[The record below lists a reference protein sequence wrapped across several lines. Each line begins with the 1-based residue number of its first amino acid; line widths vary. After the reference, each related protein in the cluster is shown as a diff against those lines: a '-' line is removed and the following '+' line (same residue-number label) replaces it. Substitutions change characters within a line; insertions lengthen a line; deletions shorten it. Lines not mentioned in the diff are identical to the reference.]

1 MKLPAGTDGG
11 TITNPQDEKI
21 FDELAGFRG
30 AVEIRTLSGT
40 GFILIDEGKLQA
52 AMFRTATE
60 SFRGAGALSCMTM
73 DSGESGATQTFHLRK
88 YNDEEFERAME
99 ICRTSRL
106 FIVHEETSAPDMAHP
121 AAAVPSPTVAEPVQE
136 PAAENAKH
144 ASGVVP
150 AFLDQSK
157 LKKILSQP
165 GVIAV
170 SAFFEGFPV
179 QSMGDADFEHVAA
192 SAEDFM
198 RAGVKIAEDMSAG
211 PLEQMILE
219 TAEHK
224 FIIAPCGDLFLCVFT
239 TADTQLGLI
248 RVVLK
253 SIQSE
258 VCH

>member
-11 TITNPQDEKI
+11 TITNPQDEE
-21 FDELAGFRG
+21 FFNELAAFCG
-30 AVEIRTLSGT
+30 AVEIRTPAGT
-40 GFILIDEGKLQA
+40 GFILVNEGRLQA

-60 SFRGAGALSCMTM
+60 SLKGGIALSSMTGNTG
-73 DSGESGATQTFHLRK
+73 DAEAVQTFHLRK
-88 YNDEEFERAME
+88 YNEVEFERALE
-99 ICRTSRL
+99 ISRDAGL
-106 FIVHEETSAPDMAHP
+106 LISEEETPRPVSELPQEQA
-121 AAAVPSPTVAEPVQE
+121 AEPARE
-136 PAAENAKH
+136 PT
-144 ASGVVP
+144 GP
-150 AFLDQSK
+150 APELDQSK

-198 RAGVKIAEDMSAG
+198 RAGVKIAEDMKAG

-219 TAEHK
+219 TAENK

-253 SIQSE
+253 NIQSE
-258 VCH
+258 TCH

>member
-11 TITNPQDEKI
+11 TITNPQDEKF

-30 AVEIRTLSGT
+30 AVEIRIPSGT
-40 GFILIDEGKLQA
+40 GFILVDEGRLQA
-52 AMFRTATE
+52 AMFRTASE
-60 SFRGAGALSCMTM
+60 SFKGASALSYMTR
-73 DSGESGATQTFHLRK
+73 DSGDENSVQTFHLRI
-88 YNDEEFERAME
+88 YNDVEFERAMDL
-99 ICRTSRL
+99 CRDSDML
-106 FIVHEETSAPDMAHP
+106 IAAEETSRPDT
-121 AAAVPSPTVAEPVQE
+121 VSPEAG
-136 PAAENAKH
+136 
-144 ASGVVP
+144 SGQKTQKSSGTP
-150 AFLDQSK
+150 REFLDQSK
-157 LKKILSQP
+157 LQKILSQP

-198 RAGVKIAEDMSAG
+198 RAGVKIAEDMNAG

-219 TAEHK
+219 TAENK

-258 VCH
+258 SCR

>member
-11 TITNPQDEKI
+11 TITNPRDEKF
-21 FDELAGFRG
+21 FDELAAFRG
-30 AVEIRTLSGT
+30 AVEIRTPAGT
-40 GFILIDEGKLQA
+40 GFILVNDGRLQA

-60 SFRGAGALSCMTM
+60 SFKGGGALSRMTG
-73 DSGESGATQTFHLRK
+73 DSGNQDGVHTFHLRM
-88 YNDEEFERAME
+88 YNDVEFDRALGLCRDAGMLIPVEE
-99 ICRTSRL
+99 
-106 FIVHEETSAPDMAHP
+106 
-121 AAAVPSPTVAEPVQE
+121 SPVA
-136 PAAENAKH
+136 PAAEPPQAGLGEK
-144 ASGVVP
+144 ARESSRAP
-150 AFLDQSK
+150 PEFLDQSK
-157 LKKILSQP
+157 LQKILSQP

-179 QSMGDADFEHVAA
+179 QSIGDADFEHVAA

-198 RAGVKIAEDMSAG
+198 RAGVKIAEEMKAG

-219 TAEHK
+219 TAENK

-258 VCH
+258 SCR

>member
-1 MKLPAGTDGG
+1 MKLPAGTDAG
-11 TITNPQDEKI
+11 TITNSQNETV
-21 FDELAGFRG
+21 FHELTTFCG
-30 AVEIRTLSGT
+30 AVDIRNSSGT
-40 GFILIDEGKLQA
+40 GFILVEQGKLLA
-52 AMFRTATE
+52 AMFRTTTGSYPGRA
-60 SFRGAGALSCMTM
+60 ALSFMTM
-73 DSGESGATQTFHLRK
+73 DSGDAGTLPTFHLRK
-88 YNDEEFERAME
+88 YNDAEFARALD
-99 ICRTSRL
+99 ICRNAGL
-106 FIVHEETSAPDMAHP
+106 LIVSQEAPPP
-121 AAAVPSPTVAEPVQE
+121 AAAPSLEKTVEKTRKPSGIPTP
-136 PAAENAKH
+136 
-144 ASGVVP
+144 P

-157 LKKILSQP
+157 LKKILIQP

-198 RAGVKIAEDMSAG
+198 RAGVKIAQDMSVG

-219 TAEHK
+219 TSENK
-224 FIIAPCGDLFLCVFT
+224 FIIAPCGDLYLCVFT

-258 VCH
+258 

>member
-11 TITNPQDEKI
+11 TITNPQDETV
-21 FDELAGFRG
+21 FDGLISFRG
-30 AVEIRTLSGT
+30 AVEIRTSSGT
-40 GFILIDEGKLQA
+40 GFILVEQGKLHA
-52 AMFRTATE
+52 ALFRTATD
-60 SFRGAGALSCMTM
+60 SYKGRTALSFMNM
-73 DSGESGATQTFHLRK
+73 DSGDAGTIDMFRLRT
-88 YNDEEFERAME
+88 YNDAEFSRAHE
-99 ICRTSRL
+99 ICRESGLLVVSEEMHPNDDIPAVATS
-106 FIVHEETSAPDMAHP
+106 T
-121 AAAVPSPTVAEPVQE
+121 TVKTAEKTRKISKVL
-136 PAAENAKH
+136 
-144 ASGVVP
+144 P
-150 AFLDQSK
+150 AFLDQST

-198 RAGVKIAEDMSAG
+198 RAGVKIAEEMSAG

-219 TAEHK
+219 TAENK

-248 RVVLK
+248 RVVIK

-258 VCH
+258 SLC

>member
-11 TITNPQDEKI
+11 TITNPQDENLAE
-21 FDELAGFRG
+21 ELEAFRG
-30 AVEIRTLSGT
+30 AVEIKTSSGT
-40 GFILIDEGKLQA
+40 GFILTDQGRLQA
-52 AMFRTATE
+52 AMFRTATD
-60 SFRGAGALSCMTM
+60 SYLGRTALSFMTM
-73 DSGESGATQTFHLRK
+73 DSGDAGTVQTFHLRN
-88 YNDEEFERAME
+88 YSDVEFARALE
-99 ICRTSRL
+99 ICRDSQL
-106 FIVHEETSAPDMAHP
+106 LIAYEETPPP
-121 AAAVPSPTVAEPVQE
+121 AAAPAGATAPEKTREIPGVPPE
-136 PAAENAKH
+136 
-144 ASGVVP
+144 
-150 AFLDQSK
+150 LDQSK

-198 RAGVKIAEDMSAG
+198 RAGVKIAQDMSAG

-239 TADTQLGLI
+239 TADTQLGLV

-258 VCH
+258 VCR

>member
-11 TITNPQDEKI
+11 TIKIPPNEK
-21 FDELAGFRG
+21 FFSELTAFSG
-30 AVEIRTLSGT
+30 AVEIRTSTGT
-40 GFILIDEGKLQA
+40 GFILIDKGRQVA
-52 AMFRTATE
+52 AMFRTATG
-60 SFRGAGALSCMTM
+60 SFPAGSALPFMRL
-73 DSGESGATQTFHLRK
+73 DSGNAGTVQRIHLRT
-88 YNDEEFERAME
+88 YNDEEFARARA
-99 ICRTSRL
+99 ICRESRL
-106 FIVHEETSAPDMAHP
+106 LIVPEETQAP
-121 AAAVPSPTVAEPVQE
+121 AAAPAIAGTAEKVQDTAGNF
-136 PAAENAKH
+136 PAT
-144 ASGVVP
+144 
-150 AFLDQSK
+150 LDQSK

-179 QSMGDADFEHVAA
+179 KSLGNADFEHVAA

-198 RAGVKIAEDMSAG
+198 RAGVRIAQDMNAG

-219 TAEHK
+219 TAENK

-239 TADTQLGLI
+239 TADSQLGMI

-258 VCH
+258 ICR

>member
-1 MKLPAGTDGG
+1 MKLPAGIDGG
-11 TITNPQDEKI
+11 TITNPEDETF
-21 FDELAGFRG
+21 FDELTAFCG
-30 AVEIRTLSGT
+30 AVEIRTSSGT
-40 GFILIDEGKLQA
+40 GFILLNKGKMQA
-52 AMFRTATE
+52 AMFRTATD
-60 SFRGAGALSCMTM
+60 SYRGGSALSRLTM
-73 DSGESGATQTFHLRK
+73 NSGDTGEVRTFHLRR
-88 YNDEEFERAME
+88 YDDVDFARALE
-99 ICRTSRL
+99 ICRESQL
-106 FIVHEETSAPDMAHP
+106 LVADEETPPPADAPP
-121 AAAVPSPTVAEPVQE
+121 QE
-136 PAAENAKH
+136 GAAENIRETP
-144 ASGVVP
+144 VIPPV
-150 AFLDQSK
+150 FLDQSK

-179 QSMGDADFEHVAA
+179 QSIGDADFEHVAA

-219 TAEHK
+219 TSANK

-258 VCH
+258 TCH

>member
-11 TITNPQDEKI
+11 TITNPRDEKF
-21 FDELAGFRG
+21 FDELAAFRG
-30 AVEIRTLSGT
+30 AVEIRTPSGT
-40 GFILIDEGKLQA
+40 GFILVDEGRLQA
-52 AMFRTATE
+52 AMFRTADE
-60 SFRGAGALSCMTM
+60 SYKGGSALSVMTTA
-73 DSGESGATQTFHLRK
+73 DSADDGAVQTFHLRR
-88 YNDEEFERAME
+88 YNDVEFERALE
-99 ICRTSRL
+99 ISRDAGL
-106 FIVHEETSAPDMAHP
+106 LITEEIIPEP
-121 AAAVPSPTVAEPVQE
+121 AAVPAREQAYEPPE
-136 PAAENAKH
+136 P
-144 ASGVVP
+144 P
-150 AFLDQSK
+150 ARQPPAQKPELDQST

-179 QSMGDADFEHVAA
+179 QSLGDADFEHVAA

-198 RAGVKIAEDMSAG
+198 RAGVKIAEDMHAG

-219 TAEHK
+219 TAENK

-258 VCH
+258 TCH